1 MGSGKTTVKATHH
14 GSGNT
19 KWTSYDTVALNSPGS
34 IMNYYTSEDVLK
46 ANDTDYS
53 VKVVLHI
60 HLNLMVVKCI
70 NAIIKSKKCEISFFA
85 FSL

>member
-19 KWTSYDTVALNSPGS
+19 KWTSYDTVTLNSPGS

-53 VKVVLHI
+53 VKVVLHMTDYNR
-60 HLNLMVVKCI
+60 HSDSN
-70 NAIIKSKKCEISFFA
+70 NATYTFKFDGSKVY
-85 FSL
+85 